1 MSRICIAVLAAVMPL
16 TPLAAQDATPGHDF
30 FIRGGLFFPKMNTTL
45 RVDPV
50 AGTGTGSVLS
60 FERDLDFND
69 RPLVGFGEAGWRFS
83 EHWRV
88 AFEFIGLNRG
98 QTATIDRDIVVGDTT
113 YPVNGSLTGNFKSN
127 IYKIQVGYS
136 PVLTENAE
144 LGVSLGAHLTDFA
157 TSLEGQATIAGGG
170 SGGIKTETRSILAP
184 LPNIG
189 AYGRLKLFGP
199 VSLTGRVNWLQLKI
213 DNYNGGLT
221 DAELGL
227 SWRFAN
233 SFSATASWRVLN
245 YRLDVERERFEG
257 RIRYRFTGPTVGL
270 VATF

>member
-1 MSRICIAVLAAVMPL
+1 MNRYLVAALMAALPLMPA
-16 TPLAAQDATPGHDF
+16 AAQDATAGHDF
-30 FIRGGLFFPKMNTTL
+30 FVRGGLFFPKMSTTL

-50 AGTGTGSVLS
+50 AGSGTGSVLS
-60 FERDLDFND
+60 FEKDLNFND
-69 RPLVGFGEAGWRFS
+69 RPVVGFGEAGWRFS

-88 AFEFIGLNRG
+88 TFEFIGLNRG

-113 YPVNGSLTGNFKSN
+113 YPVNGSLTGTFKSN

-157 TSLEGQATIAGGG
+157 TSLEGQATGPGGG
-170 SGGIKTETRSILAP
+170 GGAVKTETRSILAP

-213 DNYNGGLT
+213 NNYDGGLT

-227 SWRFAN
+227 SWRFAK

-270 VATF
+270 AATF